1 MCIGFVAHK
10 KSGQETGTMYQVKN
24 LLNRT
29 SVPLDPKKNMNAS
42 EDFLLLLLHAHVIA
56 AAKGILSY
64 DFTESES
71 LTYVARSIVNSHVL
85 LPESFPDQP
94 AQEQDQVDGVNLY
107 ARELL
112 TLSLVWH
119 FFHDAT
125 REGDGDRIILCWKIL
140 LPIFKATN
148 HRNYAKEAVQLL
160 IQYNSVSERMK
171 SQLLWSRCINT
182 KGRTGCNIACDLHME
197 HLK

>member
-1 MCIGFVAHK
+1 MSK

-29 SVPLDPKKNMNAS
+29 SVPLDPEKNMNTS

-56 AAKGILSY
+56 DAKGILSY
-64 DFTESES
+64 DFAESES

-85 LPESFPDQP
+85 LPESSPDQP

-119 FFHDAT
+119 FSHDAT
-125 REGDGDRIILCWKIL
+125 SEGDGDRIILCWKIL
-140 LPIFKATN
+140 LPVFKATN
-148 HRNYAKEAVQLL
+148 HRKEAVQLL
-160 IQYNSVSERMK
+160 MQ
-171 SQLLWSRCINT
+171 
-182 KGRTGCNIACDLHME
+182 
-197 HLK
+197 